1 MKGLYLQLFQNLSP
15 AATSAQPLPGST
27 NNKAGK
33 LNPQGMLTASLIH
46 CKLITPYGLKRVA
59 DGPAHGFC

>member
-27 NNKAGK
+27 NNKAGQ
-33 LNPQGMLTASLIH
+33 LHP
-46 CKLITPYGLKRVA
+46 
-59 DGPAHGFC
+59 HGK